1 MSWLKKLF
9 SWQSSSQSS
18 QNQAIH
24 NKQRLAN
31 LNKKMITTN
40 RRTKQKKQVLFKT
53 SKKQEI

>member
-9 SWQSSSQSS
+9 SWQSSSQSFH
-18 QNQAIH
+18 NQVIH

-31 LNKKMITTN
+31 LNKKMMTRN

-53 SKKQEI
+53 SKRQEI

>member
-18 QNQAIH
+18 HNQAIH